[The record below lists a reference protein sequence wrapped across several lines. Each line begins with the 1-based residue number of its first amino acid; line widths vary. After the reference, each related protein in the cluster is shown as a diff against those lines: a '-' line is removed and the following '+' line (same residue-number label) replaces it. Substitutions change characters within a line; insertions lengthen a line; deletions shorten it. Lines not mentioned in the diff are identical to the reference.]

1 MIRTLLCSFTLVTI
15 LMAGSGTLA
24 QAQRATVGAP
34 QAAAAD
40 NVVLKSNAR
49 NSEVNS
55 LYFDLLANEIGLD
68 SPRLLVVSHLG
79 SGETSARLHTRR
91 LHNARERWSRGNP
104 AWRRLVLVAAGERS
118 VGTGSVEFYV
128 DGVRRWVVTFDK
140 GDDFYVDCCEAMP
153 EYYPWYRGK
162 PNVSL

>member
-1 MIRTLLCSFTLVTI
+1 MIRTLLLSVTVVTI
-15 LMAGSGTLA
+15 SMAGSGTLA
-24 QAQRATVGAP
+24 QTLRATVGAP
-34 QAAAAD
+34 PPAAAD
-40 NVVLKSNAR
+40 VLKSNAR
-49 NSEVNS
+49 NSELNS

-79 SGETSARLHTRR
+79 SGERSVRLHTRR

-104 AWRRLVLVAAGERS
+104 AWRKLVLVAAGERG
-118 VGTGSVEFYV
+118 VGTGSIEFYV
-128 DGVRRWVVTFDK
+128 DGVRRWVVTFDR